1 MALHKLR
8 TITRFLLNANLVSSE
23 QLDSWMEDG
32 KLETTSKNLG
42 NGICICRLRYDA
54 VISIERFSQPA
65 ELLFALVT
73 AWVQD
78 QDAERNNQNLPD
90 PEIDI
95 DVINDRKADVEI
107 RIAFYEDI
115 NLVPDDNGVIPY
127 NGSQWSIAAVPV
139 DEPNQVGVGDNQ
151 SQPTDAPY
159 VRKD

>member
-1 MALHKLR
+1 MALEKLR
-8 TITRFLLNANLVSSE
+8 AITGFLLGANLVSCE

-54 VISIERFSQPA
+54 VISIERFAESP

-78 QDAERNNQNLPD
+78 QDAERVIQELPD
-90 PEIDI
+90 PEIEI
-95 DVINDRKADVEI
+95 DVINEHKADVEI

-115 NLVPDDNGVIPY
+115 QLVPDDNGVIPY
-127 NGSQWSIAAVPV
+127 NGRQWSIATVGI
-139 DEPNQVGVGDNQ
+139 DEPNQVGVGDSQ
-151 SQPTDAPY
+151 SQPTDAPF